1 MEVSVLLTTYNH
13 ENYIAQALDSV
24 LMQETDFNCEVVVL
38 EDCSADATQDILRTY
53 QRKYPDK
60 IRLRLAERNQHSNKA
75 FAEEFQASPSPYIA
89 MLDGDDYWTSPR
101 KLQTQVE
108 FLRGHPECALCFHNA
123 LRIYE
128 DGSRVPLRHNS
139 AGQKR
144 ISVLEDIWQGN
155 FIAGSAAML
164 RKDVLGQFPDWFYDL
179 PYGDW
184 PLYILC
190 AQHGKIGYI
199 DEIFGLYRIHSG
211 GVWSRL
217 DPIKKL
223 ESLIAFYQ
231 IMNAKLDFRFTPI
244 VESLISVRQ
253 KELADMRALVKTAQT
268 LLPTEAVVIAMCSP
282 HDEPPQLEGHR
293 VWVFPDQRG
302 APIQRHF
309 ASGPT
314 GSAEAHWIRAG
325 TAYEFRLCK
334 EDAGQ
339 SKVLSSVVVTQNNT
353 TLYTPTSGQ
362 PHNKNGAF
370 IHASPNPVPA
380 GPNQGKTIIKWSTGD
395 GSNGVIHVTEKSLQ
409 AHYPPDGCEAI
420 AHLERLRAEGGEFL
434 LAPRSAFAFFERY
447 PDLKEYLDHH
457 YRVVEDDQICRIY
470 GLRETSGK
478 TTGAQP
484 GSQTSTRNAIRP
496 LLA

>member
-13 ENYIAQALDSV
+13 ERHIAQALDGV
-24 LMQETDFNCEVVVL
+24 LMQETKFAFEIVIL
-38 EDCSADATQDILRTY
+38 EDCSTDATREIVIAY
-53 QRKYPDK
+53 QKRHSDK
-60 IRLRLAERNQHSNKA
+60 IRLRLADQNENNNDA
-75 FAEEFQASPSPYIA
+75 FAEEFLASPSPYIA
-89 MLDGDDYWTSPR
+89 MLDGDDYWTSPK

-108 FLRGHPECALCFHNA
+108 FLRAYPECALCFHNA

-128 DGSRVPLRHNS
+128 DGSRVPFRHNPM
-139 AGQKR
+139 GQKR
-144 ISVLEDIWQGN
+144 ISVLEDLWERN
-155 FIAGSAAML
+155 FIAGCTAML

-190 AQHGKIGYI
+190 AQHGEIGYI
-199 DEIFGLYRIHSG
+199 DEIFGVYRVHSG
-211 GVWSRL
+211 GVWSGV
-217 DPIKKL
+217 DPIRKL

-231 IMNAKLDFRFTPI
+231 IMNANLDFRFNPI
-244 VESLISVRQ
+244 VEPLISARQ
-253 KELADMRALVKTAQT
+253 KQLADARALVETAQT
-268 LLPTEAVVIAMCSP
+268 LLPTGVVVIGMCCP
-282 HDEPPQLEGHR
+282 HEEPPRLEGHQ

-302 APIQRHF
+302 TPIQRHF

-339 SKVLSSVVVTQNNT
+339 SKVLASVVVTQNNT
-353 TLYTPTSGQ
+353 ALYTPTSGQ

-370 IHASPNPVPA
+370 IDASPNPVPA
-380 GPNQGKTIIKWSTGD
+380 GPNRGKTIIKWSTGD

-434 LAPRSAFAFFERY
+434 LAPRSAFAFFEQY
-447 PDLKEYLDHH
+447 PDLKEYLDRH
-457 YRVVEDDQICRIY
+457 YRVVEDDQLCRIY
-470 GLRETSGK
+470 DVRKTLENAGGHSRETENQS
-478 TTGAQP
+478 
-484 GSQTSTRNAIRP
+484 
-496 LLA
+496 

>member
-13 ENYIAQALDSV
+13 EKYIAQALDSV
-24 LMQETDFNCEVVVL
+24 LMQETDFDCEVVVL
-38 EDCSADATQDILRTY
+38 EDCSTDATQDILRNY
-53 QRKYPDK
+53 QRKHPDK

-75 FAEEFQASPSPYIA
+75 FAEEFLASPSPYIA

-123 LRIYE
+123 LRIYA

-144 ISVLEDIWQGN
+144 ISVLEDLWERN

-199 DEIFGLYRIHSG
+199 DEIFGVYRIHSG

-253 KELADMRALVKTAQT
+253 KELADIRALVKTAQT

-282 HDEPPQLEGHR
+282 HDEPPQLEDHR
-293 VWVFPDQRG
+293 VWVFPDERG
-302 APIQRHF
+302 IPIQRHF
-309 ASGPT
+309 ASGPA
-314 GSAEAHWIRAG
+314 GSAEALWIQSG
-325 TAYEFRLCK
+325 KVYEFRLYKDK
-334 EDAGQ
+334 EGTKQ
-339 SKVLSSVVVTQNNT
+339 SESIASVAVAQNNT
-353 TLYTPTSGQ
+353 PFYTPSSGPPQ
-362 PHNKNGAF
+362 DKNGAF
-370 IHASPNPVPA
+370 IQAFPNPVPA
-380 GPNQGKTIIKWSTGD
+380 ETNQGKTTISWSTGD

-409 AHYPPDGCEAI
+409 AYYPPNGREAI
-420 AHLERLRAEGGEFL
+420 AHLERLRAQGGEFL
-434 LAPRSAFAFFERY
+434 IAPRNAFIFFQRY
-447 PDLKEYLDHH
+447 PELEEHLDHR
-457 YRVVEDDQICRIY
+457 YRIVEDDEMCRIY
-470 GLRETSGK
+470 ALRE
-478 TTGAQP
+478 
-484 GSQTSTRNAIRP
+484 NASEN
-496 LLA
+496 